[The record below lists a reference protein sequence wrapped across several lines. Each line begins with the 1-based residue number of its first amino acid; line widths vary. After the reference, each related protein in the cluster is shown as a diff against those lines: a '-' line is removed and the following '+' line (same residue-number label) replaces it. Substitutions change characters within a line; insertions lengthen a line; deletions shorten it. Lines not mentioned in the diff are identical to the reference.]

1 MKRIVFISLAL
12 VIILSS
18 QTLGKATVGPVKL
31 DFGRWHKTLGSS
43 RANAANNFVV
53 SFVYTKNINI
63 HDWVKVWLPLDE
75 NMSYQTK
82 EQLEKNFCDGLPEI
96 TGGLESPRFVPNKAY
111 FEKYPNSPE
120 KDIGK
125 LYRASGE
132 KYYEVS
138 FMNPEDEDSFS
149 FDDCNIGSSSPKLI
163 KDPSGLG
170 FWILGTVL
178 PALPRDEAK
187 RLEFM
192 KSKRYYINVGY
203 PCACLTSTY
212 HLNVNCKERS
222 ISVNNPFELEP
233 WRKGYNS
240 TGFAIT
246 KNLGLIFPATPGRY
260 RVALATESEP
270 VPVESESFILP
281 CSDVSD
287 VECNATEFGFSSK
300 NPFKV
305 TFQTGE
311 GGALDSKNSTISI
324 KLPESF
330 SISPKFS
337 KRLMKV
343 NDTRLDVDPEITKI
357 DGQTVVKIVSPVDVD
372 NFSNVDVIFDIFTHA
387 TYNPDE
393 KDCFV
398 EVSTSSEPNFVKS
411 QALLKLKETSLAIQP
426 PEEYRES
433 TVSVRLLLEGDK
445 TYPPQT
451 PLKIILPEAFV
462 HGEKIT
468 NNDILINGVHPA
480 TNPRVSGNTIEMF
493 APSDIKNK
501 LVVAFLQGCAIVNPP
516 VGFYL
521 VKLEIGS
528 DRYLFDDIYIQPAKA
543 RIEDLV
549 MSSLKPKTYANLSFN
564 FQPSTFGNLDQ
575 DDEISIQFPQ
585 SFILPKSLDREW
597 ITVDKVKVENAKVE
611 GARLIF
617 KSPIK
622 QVVSGKY
629 KYVISIG
636 IRLPEYL
643 AGNELMSLSTSKGD
657 NIDESLGT
665 EEAYSEDDN

>member
-1 MKRIVFISLAL
+1 MNRIVLISLAL
-12 VIILSS
+12 VIILWS
-18 QTLGKATVGPVKL
+18 QTLGRATVGPVKL
-31 DFGRWHKTLGSS
+31 DFGRWYKTIGSS
-43 RANAANNFVV
+43 RVNAANNFVV
-53 SFVYTKNINI
+53 SFVYTKNIKI

-82 EQLEKNFCDGLPEI
+82 EQLEKNFCDGLPKI

-111 FEKYPNSPE
+111 FEKYPDSPE
-120 KDIGK
+120 KEIGK

-132 KYYEVS
+132 HMHEVS
-138 FMNPEDEDSFS
+138 FIDLEDEKSDNR
-149 FDDCNIGSSSPKLI
+149 DACHLDSSSPKLI
-163 KDPSGLG
+163 SDSSGLG
-170 FWILGTVL
+170 YWMLGTVL
-178 PALPRDEAK
+178 PALPRDVEK
-187 RLEFM
+187 RIEFM
-192 KSKRYYINVGY
+192 KKIRYHINIGY
-203 PCACLTSTY
+203 PCACLTINY
-212 HLNVNCKERS
+212 HINSNCKERS

-233 WRKGYNS
+233 WRKGYNV
-240 TGFAIT
+240 ADVNVT
-246 KNLGLIFPATPGRY
+246 KDIGIVFPATPGRY
-260 RVALATESEP
+260 RVAVATRPEP

-281 CSDVSD
+281 CSDVSN
-287 VECNATEFGFSSK
+287 VVCNATEFGFSTK
-300 NPFKV
+300 NPFTV
-305 TFQTGE
+305 SFRTGE
-311 GGALDSKNSTISI
+311 GGALDNKYSTIFV
-324 KLPESF
+324 KLPEQF

-337 KRLMKV
+337 KRLIKV
-343 NDTRLDVDPEITKI
+343 NGTRLESDPEITKI
-357 DGQTVVKIVSPVDVD
+357 DGQTVVKLVSPVDV
-372 NFSNVDVIFDIFTHA
+372 NNSSKVDVVFDIFTHT

-433 TVSVRLLLEGDK
+433 TISIRLLLDNGK

-451 PLKIILPEAFV
+451 PLKIILPEAFA

-480 TNPRVSGNTIEMF
+480 TNPKISGNTIEMS

-501 LVVAFLQGCAIVNPP
+501 LVVALLQNCAIVNPS

-528 DRYLFDDIYIQPAKA
+528 DRYSFDDIYIQPAKA
-543 RIEDLV
+543 RIGNLV
-549 MSSLKPKTYANLSFN
+549 MSSKKPNTYANVTFD
-564 FQPSTFGNLDQ
+564 FQPSSFGNLDLG
-575 DDEISIQFPQ
+575 DEISLQFPQ
-585 SFILPKSLDREW
+585 SFILPKSLDRKW
-597 ITVDKVKVENAKVE
+597 ITVDKAKVENAKVE
-611 GARLIF
+611 GTRLIF
-617 KSPIK
+617 KSPVK

-636 IRLPEYL
+636 MRLPQYL
-643 AGNELMSLSTSKGD
+643 TGSELMCLSTSKGD